1 MAETKDDIAA
11 ERDHLA
17 REHAQLQAE
26 NERLRAQLAAAGRPA
41 GVTAPQHTFQ
51 LSQGD
56 LMELERNGWVSVG
69 GRVLTTDEVR
79 AELAGTPQEG
89 MEIAEP
95 ENPQVPKPVEGGNV
109 RGFDFVYP
117 SVSRGKIDPA
127 VAGTPG
133 INGPAAET
141 R

>member
-1 MAETKDDIAA
+1 MAETKEEIAA

-17 REHAQLQAE
+17 RENDTLQSE
-26 NERLRAQLAAAGRPA
+26 NERLKAQLAAAGRPA
-41 GVTAPQHTFQ
+41 GVTTPQHTFQ

-56 LMELERNGWVSVG
+56 LSELERNGWVSIG
-69 GRVLTTDEVR
+69 GKVMTTEEVR
-79 AELAGTPQEG
+79 AELAAVGQG
-89 MEIAEP
+89 RVEIAEP
-95 ENPQVPKPVEGGNV
+95 ENPQVPMPVEGGNV

-117 SVSRGKIDPA
+117 SVARGQIDPA

-133 INGPAAET
+133 ISGPAAET